1 MKKYRKNIRLK
12 HYNYTSNGYYFV
24 TVCTRKFFPF
34 LKFIKGEVE
43 KCISNLP
50 QFISGLTVDYFVVMD
65 NHIHIIFVLDGCKRS
80 LGQIVRA
87 LKYTITKKCSG
98 RITIRPK
105 SHGNATATGRKMKI
119 WERNYYEH
127 VIRNE
132 KALQKIRQYIVN
144 NPEIEKLNFEQF
156 YEA

>member
-65 NHIHIIFVLDGCKRS
+65 NHIHIIFT
-80 LGQIVRA
+80 Q
-87 LKYTITKKCSG
+87 
-98 RITIRPK
+98 
-105 SHGNATATGRKMKI
+105 
-119 WERNYYEH
+119 
-127 VIRNE
+127 
-132 KALQKIRQYIVN
+132 LQKNVAGELLFAQSRMVMRPLQG
-144 NPEIEKLNFEQF
+144 EK
-156 YEA
+156 